1 MVYLCWFVSVLVC
14 WLLGIEYRQA
24 PRPAR
29 AKRIIYLPV
38 IDSLSSVMLEACK
51 TGDDQRVSV
60 EPIMLAH
67 LSMYPYLNLE
77 LQNNDYK
84 F

>member
-14 WLLGIEYRQA
+14 WLSGIEYRQP

-38 IDSLSSVMLEACK
+38 IDSLSSVMLEACNM
-51 TGDDQRVSV
+51 GDDQRVSV
-60 EPIMLAH
+60 EPIMLAD

-77 LQNNDYK
+77 L
-84 F
+84 